1 MLHCICLHAKSA
13 NTWVCFNWN
22 HTYTKNIYTWRA
34 NGIYVCLIES
44 HDGVTGEF
52 RANRTIKELT
62 ESWIGFNVAGYH

>member
-1 MLHCICLHAKSA
+1 MQKVLIPGCALIGITPIL
-13 NTWVCFNWN
+13 
-22 HTYTKNIYTWRA
+22 KNIYTWRA

>member
-1 MLHCICLHAKSA
+1 MES
-13 NTWVCFNWN
+13 
-22 HTYTKNIYTWRA
+22 

-62 ESWIGFNVAGYH
+62 GSWIGFNVAGYH